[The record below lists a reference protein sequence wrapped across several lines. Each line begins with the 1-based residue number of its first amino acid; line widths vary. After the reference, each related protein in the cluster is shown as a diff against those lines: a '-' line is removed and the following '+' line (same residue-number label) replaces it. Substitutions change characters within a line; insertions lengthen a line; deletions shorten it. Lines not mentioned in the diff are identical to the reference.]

1 MPASPGCRAST
12 PTRLDT
18 TMSRI
23 FRSDEVQPG
32 DRVVLRRIA
41 PEMEDKFSDI
51 IGHIVSVTP
60 TETVIRP
67 QDIGGMPSFKDGI
80 VVPAADI
87 KIVKKLSPRTIR
99 NSDIRKLEVAYSK
112 AFPGIEHRQVGQ
124 WLLRAGD
131 GITERSNSAAPL
143 GPSALFDPVPVA
155 EIHEFYSR
163 HGLPPLV
170 LVPER
175 IGRVVEKLV
184 ERLGPEIIV
193 MARKLGDEVDV
204 EKHAEFRIDTQP
216 DDDWLRLYHFRGK
229 PLPRRALELLRTQID
244 GEMGF
249 GRLLIDGRTV
259 AITRGTITDGY
270 LGYSAVEV
278 APEYRRQ
285 GLGTQLGNHM
295 LNWGLAHGAHP
306 AAVRGNGP
314 GLQVLWLL
322 RVFGKARLV
331 GKGRLDVGKP
341 HPGEDGHPIP
351 LVEAMVRNLV
361 AGERI
366 EWKLFVLTLGFLHQQ
381 HINIKAGEGRHH
393 SIHAGADGVYVPV
406 SNAHACYITKKS
418 PGFSAGH
425 NDVGDVPEIQV
436 WYTD

>member
-1 MPASPGCRAST
+1 
-12 PTRLDT
+12 
-18 TMSRI
+18 MSRI

-170 LVPER
+170 LIPER
-175 IGRVVEKLV
+175 IGRVVESWSN
-184 ERLGPEIIV
+184 GW
-193 MARKLGDEVDV
+193 AR
-204 EKHAEFRIDTQP
+204 
-216 DDDWLRLYHFRGK
+216 
-229 PLPRRALELLRTQID
+229 
-244 GEMGF
+244 
-249 GRLLIDGRTV
+249 RLL
-259 AITRGTITDGY
+259 
-270 LGYSAVEV
+270 
-278 APEYRRQ
+278 
-285 GLGTQLGNHM
+285 
-295 LNWGLAHGAHP
+295 
-306 AAVRGNGP
+306 
-314 GLQVLWLL
+314 
-322 RVFGKARLV
+322 
-331 GKGRLDVGKP
+331 
-341 HPGEDGHPIP
+341 
-351 LVEAMVRNLV
+351 
-361 AGERI
+361 
-366 EWKLFVLTLGFLHQQ
+366 
-381 HINIKAGEGRHH
+381 
-393 SIHAGADGVYVPV
+393 
-406 SNAHACYITKKS
+406 
-418 PGFSAGH
+418 
-425 NDVGDVPEIQV
+425 
-436 WYTD
+436 

>member
-1 MPASPGCRAST
+1 MPASPGCQVLT

-143 GPSALFDPVPVA
+143 GPSALFDP
-155 EIHEFYSR
+155 
-163 HGLPPLV
+163 GC
-170 LVPER
+170 
-175 IGRVVEKLV
+175 
-184 ERLGPEIIV
+184 
-193 MARKLGDEVDV
+193 
-204 EKHAEFRIDTQP
+204 
-216 DDDWLRLYHFRGK
+216 
-229 PLPRRALELLRTQID
+229 RR
-244 GEMGF
+244 
-249 GRLLIDGRTV
+249 
-259 AITRGTITDGY
+259 
-270 LGYSAVEV
+270 
-278 APEYRRQ
+278 
-285 GLGTQLGNHM
+285 
-295 LNWGLAHGAHP
+295 W
-306 AAVRGNGP
+306 
-314 GLQVLWLL
+314 
-322 RVFGKARLV
+322 
-331 GKGRLDVGKP
+331 
-341 HPGEDGHPIP
+341 
-351 LVEAMVRNLV
+351 
-361 AGERI
+361 
-366 EWKLFVLTLGFLHQQ
+366 
-381 HINIKAGEGRHH
+381 
-393 SIHAGADGVYVPV
+393 
-406 SNAHACYITKKS
+406 C
-418 PGFSAGH
+418 
-425 NDVGDVPEIQV
+425 
-436 WYTD
+436 

>member
-1 MPASPGCRAST
+1 MPASPGCQVLT

-143 GPSALFDPVPVA
+143 GPSALFDPVPMA

-163 HGLPPLV
+163 HRLPPLV
-170 LVPER
+170 LIPER

-193 MARKLGDEVDV
+193 MARKLGDEVGV

-295 LNWGLAHGAHP
+295 LNWGRTHGAHT
-306 AAVRGNGP
+306 AY
-314 GLQVLWLL
+314 LQVIASNTA
-322 RVFGKARLV
+322 G
-331 GKGRLDVGKP
+331 
-341 HPGEDGHPIP
+341 I
-351 LVEAMVRNLV
+351 NLYT
-361 AGERI
+361 
-366 EWKLFVLTLGFLHQQ
+366 KLGFLEH
-381 HINIKAGEGRHH
+381 HRHRY
-393 SIHAGADGVYVPV
+393 GLLK
-406 SNAHACYITKKS
+406 N
-418 PGFSAGH
+418 
-425 NDVGDVPEIQV
+425 PE
-436 WYTD
+436 TS